1 VPVSH
6 PSSCVEEGATRPTF
20 LVADIVRAHGP
31 EFQRTH
37 VLTPD
42 QRRALH
48 AIAACRTAALGGHL
62 DVCPACGYRRP
73 SYNSC
78 RNRHCPTCQGKAS
91 IAWVEARM
99 QRVLP
104 TPYFHLV
111 FTLPEQLRLLVHRNR
126 KRLFDLLFEAATQTL
141 LTLAADPKHL
151 GALIGITAVLHTW
164 ARDLGFHPH
173 LHCVV
178 TGGGLAQTGERWIAS
193 PRSRF
198 LFPVQVLSALFQGK
212 FMAGLV
218 RIYQRGE
225 LNLGGPLD
233 SLRDPDVFRLLKDS
247 LYRKRWVVFAKQ
259 PFGGPK
265 QVFSY
270 LGLYTHRVAISNRRI
285 LAIESDTV
293 RFRTRGKKTVTLAHA
308 EFLRRLVLHVLP
320 KGFVKIRHYGLLAPR
335 HADTKLETARS
346 ILGDN
351 EPSTSTPPTTTST
364 TSSSANEAEYASD
377 SPHCPLCAHAPLLRL
392 PIPAQRPP
400 PPQSRT

>member
-1 VPVSH
+1 VPH
-6 PSSCVEEGATRPTF
+6 PSSCVEEGATRPAL

-31 EFQRTH
+31 SFQRTH

-42 QRRALH
+42 QGRALH

-62 DVCPACGYRRP
+62 DLCPACGYRRP

-78 RNRHCPTCQGKAS
+78 RNRHCPSCQGKAS
-91 IAWVEARM
+91 AAWVEARM

-126 KRLFDLLFEAATQTL
+126 RRLFDLLFQAASQTL

-151 GALIGITAVLHTW
+151 GAAIGLTAVLHTW
-164 ARDLGFHPH
+164 ARDLSFHPH

-178 TGGGLAQTGERWIAS
+178 TGGGLATDAERWIAS
-193 PRSRF
+193 RHSRF
-198 LFPVQVLSALFQGK
+198 LFPVRVMSALLRGK
-212 FMAGLV
+212 FLAGLV
-218 RIYQRGE
+218 RLYQRGE
-225 LNLGGPLD
+225 LDLGGALE
-233 SLRDPDVFRLLKDS
+233 SLRDPEVFQLLKDS
-247 LYRKRWVVFAKQ
+247 LYRMRWVVYAKQ

-270 LGLYTHRVAISNRRI
+270 LGLYTHRVGISNRRI
-285 LAIESDTV
+285 LAVDSETV
-293 RFRTRGKKTVTLAHA
+293 RFRTRGEKTVTLAHG

-335 HADTKLETARS
+335 HADTKLETARLV
-346 ILGDN
+346 LG
-351 EPSTSTPPTTTST
+351 ETVRSTNTPPTTTSAAP
-364 TSSSANEAEYASD
+364 SQCDEAQTVFD
-377 SPHCPLCAHAPLLRL
+377 SQWCPLCAQAPLLRL
-392 PIPAQRPP
+392 LIPAQRPP
-400 PPQSRT
+400 PAQATP